1 MPRRCTRARLIVPPI
16 RTSGT
21 CRATGLRSMAVGLLR
36 GLVDHE
42 HERRARTA
50 SHLARHPEARRETY
64 AHCDRAPFG
73 WENR

>member
-1 MPRRCTRARLIVPPI
+1 MPRRCTHARIPVPLIRSSAP
-16 RTSGT
+16 
-21 CRATGLRSMAVGLLR
+21 CRATGLRSLAVGCLR
-36 GLVDHE
+36 GLVDRN